1 MSHSVSLPEVW
12 VLESKSLPIRMN
24 YRVVAPAGEWEFLV
38 DDPLSLD
45 HVAMFFRDTP
55 DDQDFLH
62 RARNIKTGAI
72 VTPSTC
78 RTILRAERQAM

>member
-1 MSHSVSLPEVW
+1 MHNSISLPESW
-12 VLESKSLPIRMN
+12 ILESKSLPIRMN
-24 YRVVAPAGEWEFLV
+24 NRVVAPAGEWEVLV

-72 VTPSTC
+72 VTPTTC
-78 RTILRAERQAM
+78 RVMLRAERQAL